1 MGLELPAPQAVRRR
15 SSVCARAA
23 PYELNMPRLSSKL
36 WPPLKPGASDM
47 VAIAGGLL
55 AFAPVAGGAL
65 PVLPPSLAMTLPAP
79 AGCACLGDG
88 SVSFATL
95 RLASVACVS
104 SGPKGSTMP
113 RASCRIGE
121 GTPQV
126 SDSLPHIRP
135 CHAGIARTLQWE
147 TLSLSPGLIRDT
159 HKLAV
164 EETQLV
170 ASLLDWM
177 VLCNRTLP
185 CTKYP
190 KDVT

>member
-1 MGLELPAPQAVRRR
+1 
-15 SSVCARAA
+15 
-23 PYELNMPRLSSKL
+23 MPRLSPIL

-55 AFAPVAGGAL
+55 AFATVAGGAL

-88 SVSFATL
+88 SVSFVIL

-121 GTPQV
+121 EILRYQTACPTSCCATQAGLEHRNTRHCYHNWR
-126 SDSLPHIRP
+126 SSL
-135 CHAGIARTLQWE
+135 A
-147 TLSLSPGLIRDT
+147 LI
-159 HKLAV
+159 
-164 EETQLV
+164 
-170 ASLLDWM
+170 SLLMKKLSWLT
-177 VLCNRTLP
+177 VCWTGCPHVTGP
-185 CTKYP
+185 CLARSAQKMSHECGNGP
-190 KDVT
+190 PGWDL